1 MLSAPSQAPNNKKL
15 PRPLFLGSGA
25 RTPPIQI
32 KLFLLL
38 AFVGFLSFYGLT
50 AGEFYRT
57 EGLRAIIAAEFL
69 RSGNWIVPT
78 LYGEPFFSKPPGM
91 YAAIAL
97 ASWPAGGVRE
107 WSARLPSAIAS
118 VGTVLLFLWH
128 FGRHLG
134 RRGGCIAAAV
144 LPLSFLWLDKA
155 TAAEMDM
162 LQTFWVT
169 ASILLF
175 LRALDAEESCSR
187 GAIVWWLLSAAAMA
201 GGILTKWTAPAFV
214 YGMGVPLLCCR
225 RQLRF
230 LWCRGHL
237 LGVLLAVVICSTW
250 LVAAAALS
258 GWDVLY
264 TTVKREALVHLS
276 PGHHHRPYPWN
287 ETLVHPF
294 RVWAASLPISL
305 FTLPALW
312 PGFARCWD
320 SRGRRLLQAL
330 HCWAWPNLLFW
341 SLVPEHAV
349 RQTFPLFPAIA
360 GLAAMVWLAL
370 LAGSLRWPLH
380 LVPPARTLFCTLA
393 AWLIVKLVFVHVVI
407 PGRERGREPR
417 KKGEQIAAAVPDGKL
432 LYLFRLKDEGIMFYY
447 GRPVRRLTGSERLPS
462 STQPA
467 YCILDEAE
475 WRAAQAEGLS
485 ENLLALADEQG
496 APIFLVRRPPKCP

>member
-1 MLSAPSQAPNNKKL
+1 M
-15 PRPLFLGSGA
+15 GS
-25 RTPPIQI
+25 
-32 KLFLLL
+32 
-38 AFVGFLSFYGLT
+38 FLSFYGLNV
-50 AGEFYRT
+50 GELYRT

-78 LYGEPFFSKPPGM
+78 LYGEPFFSKPPAM
-91 YAAIAL
+91 YAGIAL
-97 ASWPAGGVRE
+97 ASSPVGAVRE
-107 WSARLPSAIAS
+107 WSARLPSAVAAMS
-118 VGTVLLFLWH
+118 TLLLVFWY
-128 FGRHLG
+128 FGRQLG
-134 RRGGCIAAAV
+134 RRGGVVAAAV

-169 ASILLF
+169 ASVLFF
-175 LRALDAEESCSR
+175 LRALDAEESGSP
-187 GAIVWWLLSAAAMA
+187 GAVAWWLSSAAAMA
-201 GGILTKWTAPAFV
+201 AGVLTKWTAPAFV
-214 YGMGVPLLCCR
+214 YGMGIPLLCWR

-250 LVAAAALS
+250 LAAAANLS
-258 GWDVLY
+258 GWEVLY
-264 TTVKREALVHLS
+264 ATVKREALVHLS
-276 PGHHHRPYPWN
+276 PGHHHRPYPWT

-305 FTLPALW
+305 FALPALW
-312 PGFARCWD
+312 PGFVRSWD

-349 RQTFPLFPAIA
+349 RHTFPLFPAIA
-360 GLAAMVWLAL
+360 GLAAMVWLAI
-370 LAGSLRWPLH
+370 LAGSLRWPLRR
-380 LVPPARTLFCTLA
+380 LSPAVTLSGTLA

-407 PGRERGREPR
+407 PGREHGREPR
-417 KKGEQIAAAVPDGKL
+417 KKGEQIAAAVPEGKV

-447 GRPVRRLTGSERLPS
+447 SRVVRRLTGPEVLPS
-462 STQPA
+462 STEPA

-475 WRAAQAEGLS
+475 WRAAQAEGMS
-485 ENLLALADEQG
+485 EKLLALSDEQG
-496 APIFLVRRPPKCP
+496 APIFLIRRPPKCP